1 MLDGLPRL
9 PVQSREERSE
19 LVYAVS
25 LTLLGFLPK
34 ILHDA
39 VRGKQ
44 FVDGE
49 VFMERDEILEYLFDA
64 GVGCPDRKP

>member
-1 MLDGLPRL
+1 M
-9 PVQSREERSE
+9 
-19 LVYAVS
+19 YAVS